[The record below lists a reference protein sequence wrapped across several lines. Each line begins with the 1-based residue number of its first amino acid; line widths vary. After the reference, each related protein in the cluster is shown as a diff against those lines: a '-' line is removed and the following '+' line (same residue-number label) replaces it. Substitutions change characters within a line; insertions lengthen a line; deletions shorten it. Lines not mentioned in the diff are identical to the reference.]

1 MSKPIT
7 LWSHGTGP
15 NPWKVAIVLEELGVS
30 YETKFMDF
38 PVSCSAIKEQSGF
51 LTPGRI

>member
-38 PVSCSAIKEQSGF
+38 PVGSIARIEEPNP
-51 LTPGRI
+51 LTASRI